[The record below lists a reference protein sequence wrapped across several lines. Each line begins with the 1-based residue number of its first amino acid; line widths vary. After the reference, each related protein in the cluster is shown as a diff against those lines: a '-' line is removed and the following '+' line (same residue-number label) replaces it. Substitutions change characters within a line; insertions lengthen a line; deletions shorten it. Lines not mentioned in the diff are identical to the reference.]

1 MFVNEFRT
9 EVSLTL
15 SLQTNYLMFS
25 GMQVIIF
32 LSKTSQQELFLNY
45 DEMRNSIFQM
55 ICGMQN

>member
-1 MFVNEFRT
+1 MMWRLYCISTLFTNNYFLFVSYSRIKILNMFVNEFRT

-32 LSKTSQQELFLNY
+32 
-45 DEMRNSIFQM
+45 
-55 ICGMQN
+55 